1 MIYKIDNKKIDIKNL
16 KFKELKTA
24 LKNKYL
30 SNNKENGEYIY
41 QSRQYKILQWKI
53 RPRIYLYIKLDD
65 STIEITCKKIDLNIP
80 KNLSSSLQIYIK
92 VIIRRFQKGIKIE
105 RTLKICLAN
114 KESIKYMPKALK
126 EYLLEKAISLSSKRF
141 DKRLIRKLEDLAER
155 NSN

>member
-1 MIYKIDNKKIDIKNL
+1 MICIVDNNKIDIKNL

-24 LKNKYL
+24 IKKNYL
-30 SNNKENGEYIY
+30 SNNKEKVEYIY
-41 QSRQYKILQWKI
+41 QSREYKILQWKI
-53 RPRIYLYIKLDD
+53 RPRISLYIKLDD
-65 STIEITCKKIDLNIP
+65 SGIEITCKKIDLNIP
-80 KNLSSSLQIYIK
+80 KNISSSLKIYIK

-105 RTLKICLAN
+105 RTLKICLVN